1 VLHGKNIYP
10 IFVSSTTRKRTLKK
24 NNHGN
29 AMKLAIETY
38 ASLTGYSFEHITSE
52 CMNGNEVITES
63 ITLLM
68 FASYNA

>member
-1 VLHGKNIYP
+1 ME
-10 IFVSSTTRKRTLKK
+10 T
-24 NNHGN
+24 